1 MPIPSNT
8 KFHGTRNVSVKNR
21 GSKLANSNR
30 DAYTIEDIASSVTV
44 DGLTHKFPIQ
54 SGQTISKN
62 EFVQLNDAGAIF
74 GVEETGS
81 VPITIPI
88 GSPEEYSQTLNPNQ
102 SRDNLVRFIDNDENF
117 ILFFA
122 VSGAGGGCYFQGG
135 RVDSLGNF
143 TYLNAPTQVEPVSE
157 IIEFDIDETSF
168 GQPIVKGCFTYG
180 GTSSSN
186 LFAQAFEYTV
196 TTQTFVFGIQIDLG
210 INLVDN
216 DSSGLI
222 TNIGAGKYVI
232 ASTRGN
238 KTFIITVAANL
249 AITKLA
255 DTTIPSNRERGHFVK
270 ISNDK
275 VIFLV
280 LNSSYFQAAYIFD
293 TSGNSVTIGNSSAS
307 SWNNFNFSAA
317 TRQIDSENNFYMCSP
332 GSGGGNRLVSQQTYD
347 VLNDIVVFN
356 NNRLELD
363 TSIFVSDIAF
373 NPATDVTV
381 VSGNTSLTATAAIID
396 FGTSTII
403 NKVVGVSTGNQNSS
417 AINSNGDIVFNYSNG
432 NIGTTSYGKL
442 GDILSDLDPEKTIG
456 VASDGL
462 GNVEISGSVITD
474 SSLALVINKTVYVN
488 GVGSISTTFSD
499 GSIAIGYSISSTSFI
514 LNINK

>member
-1 MPIPSNT
+1 
-8 KFHGTRNVSVKNR
+8 
-21 GSKLANSNR
+21 
-30 DAYTIEDIASSVTV
+30 
-44 DGLTHKFPIQ
+44 
-54 SGQTISKN
+54 
-62 EFVQLNDAGAIF
+62 
-74 GVEETGS
+74 
-81 VPITIPI
+81 
-88 GSPEEYSQTLNPNQ
+88 
-102 SRDNLVRFIDNDENF
+102 
-117 ILFFA
+117 
-122 VSGAGGGCYFQGG
+122 
-135 RVDSLGNF
+135 
-143 TYLNAPTQVEPVSE
+143 
-157 IIEFDIDETSF
+157 
-168 GQPIVKGCFTYG
+168 
-180 GTSSSN
+180 
-186 LFAQAFEYTV
+186 
-196 TTQTFVFGIQIDLG
+196 
-210 INLVDN
+210 
-216 DSSGLI
+216 
-222 TNIGAGKYVI
+222 
-232 ASTRGN
+232 
-238 KTFIITVAANL
+238 
-249 AITKLA
+249 
-255 DTTIPSNRERGHFVK
+255 
-270 ISNDK
+270 
-275 VIFLV
+275 
-280 LNSSYFQAAYIFD
+280 
-293 TSGNSVTIGNSSAS
+293 
-307 SWNNFNFSAA
+307 
-317 TRQIDSENNFYMCSP
+317 MCSP